1 MVKVIITAIV
11 CITGLEAYALY
22 LKIDGATLALVIA
35 VIAGLGGFEAKA
47 LRDYLKGR
55 VK

>member
-1 MVKVIITAIV
+1 MVKVIIVAIV

-22 LKIDGATLALVIA
+22 LGINGTFLALGMA
-35 VIAGLGGFEAKA
+35 TIAGLGGFEAKA

-55 VK
+55 KL